1 MSIAIKGVIE
11 WFERRAEEAPG
22 NGSRAAFLLA
32 VEALREKAE
41 REDPKPLTLEEL
53 RQMDGDPVWIIA
65 KHHVIYADV
74 VKIQGKEDGDAF
86 IGFEINHRLQENGY
100 GKTWLAYLH
109 KPQNPCKTCL
119 CWEKCLGDDTG
130 CLWINRNEKRLI
142 DLDKVKP
149 MDFPSCEMD
158 GLDVVRYLNTLPTVD
173 AVEVVHAEWK
183 DGVCSACDFDIRD
196 MIDGE
201 SEFRSWVW
209 ECVPHCPN
217 CGAKMTKK
225 EVII

>member
-22 NGSRAAFLLA
+22 KGSRAAFLLA

-53 RQMDGDPVWIIA
+53 RQMDGEPVWIIA

-86 IGFEINHRLQENGY
+86 IGFQINYRLQENGY
-100 GKTWLAYLH
+100 GKTWLAYSN

-119 CWEKCLGDDTG
+119 CWEKCLGVDTG
-130 CLWINRNEKRLI
+130 CLWINRNEKR
-142 DLDKVKP
+142 
-149 MDFPSCEMD
+149 S
-158 GLDVVRYLNTLPTVD
+158 
-173 AVEVVHAEWK
+173 
-183 DGVCSACDFDIRD
+183 
-196 MIDGE
+196 
-201 SEFRSWVW
+201 
-209 ECVPHCPN
+209 
-217 CGAKMTKK
+217 
-225 EVII
+225 